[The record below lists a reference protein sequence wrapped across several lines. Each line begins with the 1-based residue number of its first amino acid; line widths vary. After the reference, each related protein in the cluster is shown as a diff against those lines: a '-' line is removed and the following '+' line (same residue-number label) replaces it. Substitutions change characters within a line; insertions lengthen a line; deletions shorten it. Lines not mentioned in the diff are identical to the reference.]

1 MSEVSGPI
9 NSASGLHDKEFLDQV
24 VQVYTTSVSTTLQIQ
39 KKCRAIQDFLEANNI
54 DHKLIDM
61 CMDLEARPR
70 MLEIIPEEFKQDEDE
85 KHLPPQVFAGDF
97 EYCGSFDE
105 FMDAREMD
113 LIYRFFRLT
122 PPEGTAEHKA
132 AFPPEPTPEPTP
144 EPSEADPEE
153 QQEEQE
159 QEEANQEPEEQ
170 AQQEQKEYD
179 PEVSMGAGNIEDTQ
193 MFAAAMGE
201 PIQEQTVKVEEQT
214 DGEVIELSVQ
224 ASQRDEEES
233 QLDVGDEEAESESG
247 QQSVIDKNEMLEQ
260 EAE

>member
-9 NSASGLHDKEFLDQV
+9 NSASGLHEKEFLDQV
-24 VQVYTTSVSTTLQIQ
+24 VQVYTTSVTTTIQIQ
-39 KKCRAIQDFLEANNI
+39 KKCRAIQDFLEANKI

-70 MLEIIPEEFKQDEDE
+70 MLEIIPEEFKQDEDN

-122 PPEGTAEHKA
+122 PPEGTAEHKV
-132 AFPPEPTPEPTP
+132 AFPPLPTPEPTP

-153 QQEEQE
+153 Q
-159 QEEANQEPEEQ
+159 PEEQ
-170 AQQEQKEYD
+170 IEENDEEQIEEQTEQKEYD

-201 PIQEQTVKVEEQT
+201 PIQEQTTKLEEQ

-233 QLDVGDEEAESESG
+233 QLDVGDDEAESESG
-247 QQSVIDKNEMLEQ
+247 QQSVIDKNEMVEQ

>member
-9 NSASGLHDKEFLDQV
+9 NSAAGLQEKEFLDQV

-70 MLEIIPEEFKQDEDE
+70 MLEIIPDEFKQDEDN

-122 PPEGTAEHKA
+122 PPEGTAEHRV

-153 QQEEQE
+153 QQQE
-159 QEEANQEPEEQ
+159 DQEPEEQ

-201 PIQEQTVKVEEQT
+201 PIQEQQQTVKVEEQT

-233 QLDVGDEEAESESG
+233 QLEVGDEEAESESG

-260 EAE
+260 EAV